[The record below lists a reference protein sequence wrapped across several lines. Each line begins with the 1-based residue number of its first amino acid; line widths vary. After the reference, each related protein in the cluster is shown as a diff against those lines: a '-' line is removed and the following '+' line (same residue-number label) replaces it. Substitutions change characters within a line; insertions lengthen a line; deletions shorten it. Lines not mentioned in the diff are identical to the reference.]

1 MLFFKRKIALVCGI
15 SMEPLLKNGDI
26 VFYKNIFN
34 KEKLSIGDIVIL
46 NHPIKNIQLIKRI
59 SSIDDHSIGVSGD
72 NIEFSDDSTDF
83 GLINKD
89 EIIGLVT
96 SRLSN
101 KSVIKAK
108 NFFKLR
114 R

>member
-1 MLFFKRKIALVCGI
+1 
-15 SMEPLLKNGDI
+15 MEPLLKNGDI
-26 VFYKNIFN
+26 VFYTDIVDKGN
-34 KEKLSIGDIVIL
+34 LSIGDIVIL

-72 NIEFSDDSTDF
+72 NEEFSDDSNAF

-89 EIIGLVT
+89 EIIGFVT

-101 KSVIKAK
+101 KSINRIKK
-108 NFFKLR
+108 FFMLR